1 MVLIRLEVENPAPK
15 RTGTRWRRAEPV
27 ARPARRKGG
36 GVLQANRRSGKE
48 KAIR

>member
-1 MVLIRLEVENPAPK
+1 MVLIRLEVENPALK

-36 GVLQANRRSGKE
+36 GVL
-48 KAIR
+48 